1 MKKYIVISAIGT
13 DRPGIIRDLTK
24 AIIEVGC
31 NIADSRM
38 ATMGSDFTLMLL
50 ACGSWNAVAKLETQ
64 AAALGKKFELTVTA
78 HRTEERPVRE
88 TMLSYVVDVAA
99 LDRPEVICE
108 VTDFFATRAVNI
120 DEMSTWSYNAMHT
133 GAPMVSISM
142 TISVPSEL
150 HIGRLRDD
158 FTDFCDT
165 LNLDATLE
173 PARR

>member
-1 MKKYIVISAIGT
+1 MKKYIVISAVGA

-24 AIIEVGC
+24 AIIDVGC
-31 NIADSRM
+31 TIADSRM

-50 ACGSWNAVAKLETQ
+50 AAGSWNAVAKLESQ
-64 AAALGKKFELTVTA
+64 APALGKKLDLAITA
-78 HRTEERPVRE
+78 HRTEERPVRDN
-88 TMLSYVVDVAA
+88 MLSYVVDVAA
-99 LDRPEVICE
+99 LDRPEVISE
-108 VTDFFATRAVNI
+108 VTDFFATRGINI

-133 GAPMVSISM
+133 GAPMVSISI
-142 TISVPSEL
+142 TVSVPADL

-158 FTDFCDT
+158 FTDFCDG